1 VDGFKVSLKAY
12 NSIAVVACMSDSY
25 KDIEMKDYD
34 KEQNNAKGKAEARA
48 IFEAY
53 FEASSNLYPKAMDS
67 MHLTTK

>member
-1 VDGFKVSLKAY
+1 MDGFKVSLKAY

-53 FEASSNLYPKAMDS
+53 FEASSNLYPKAMDR

>member
-12 NSIAVVACMSDSY
+12 NSIAVVACRSYCY

-34 KEQNNAKGKAEARA
+34 KEQNNAKGNTEARA

-53 FEASSNLYPKAMDS
+53 FETYPNLYFKAIDR